1 MITNLKRKL
10 DGDQYWAIS
19 FLWRN
24 KLDAGGGK
32 TNADNGI
39 SLKFF
44 LSKLSITKPVLV
56 TCDL

>member
-44 LSKLSITKPVLV
+44 LSKLSITKPYGNL
-56 TCDL
+56 